1 MFARSIAFRLKPN
14 CLAEFTRMFEIE
26 VLPILMEQTGSH
38 EQITLPTSPAGTDV
52 IAISLW
58 DTRKQAEAYKTV
70 GYPEA
75 LKSLCKVLDGAP
87 KVWVSDVIIS
97 TIRQSATVA
106 AA

>member
-1 MFARSIAFRLKPN
+1 
-14 CLAEFTRMFEIE
+14 
-26 VLPILMEQTGSH
+26 
-38 EQITLPTSPAGTDV
+38 V

-106 AA
+106 A

>member
-1 MFARSIAFRLKPN
+1 MFARSTAFRLKPN
-14 CLAEFTRMFEIE
+14 CLAAFTRAFEDE
-26 VLPILMEQTGSH
+26 VLPILMQEAGFQ
-38 EQITLPTSPAGTDV
+38 EEITFPTSPTGTDV

-75 LKSLCKVLDGAP
+75 IESLCKVLDGAP

-97 TIRQSATVA
+97 TIRQTASVA
-106 AA
+106 AS

>member
-1 MFARSIAFRLKPN
+1 VKFVSRRLVILASEDVGLADPN
-14 CLAEFTRMFEIE
+14 ALPLAM
-26 VLPILMEQTGSH
+26 S
-38 EQITLPTSPAGTDV
+38 A
-52 IAISLW
+52 A
-58 DTRKQAEAYKTV
+58 QAAHMV